1 MFEARGVSVLIDGHH
16 LLKRVSI
23 QIAPGKVVA
32 VLGPNGAGKSTLV
45 KVMCGECVPSEG
57 TVWID
62 GCSIA
67 DLTPVEC
74 AQQRAVLPQ
83 QSFLTF
89 PFRVLD
95 VVLMGRFP
103 HVKGIESARDYAIAQ
118 KALKWVGV
126 AHLEQR
132 VYPTLSGGEQQRVQ
146 FARALAQ
153 IWDKHLT
160 AGRYLLLDEPT
171 TSLDLSHQHQVL
183 QLARKW
189 ASNETGVLCVLHDL
203 NLAAQYA
210 DEVHVLKNGEQV
222 ASGVPDQVL
231 TPDVVSNAFDIRVQ
245 QIIHPVK
252 KFPLIVP
259 I

>member
-74 AQQRAVLPQ
+74 AKQRAVLPQ

-103 HVKGIESARDYAIAQ
+103 HVKGIESSRDYAIAQ

-153 IWDKHLT
+153 IWDKYLT

-222 ASGVPDQVL
+222 ACGVPDQVL
-231 TPDVVSNAFDIRVQ
+231 TPDVVSDAFDIRVQ

>member
-1 MFEARGVSVLIDGHH
+1 MFEARRVSVLVDGQY

-23 QIAPGKVVA
+23 RVAPGKVVA
-32 VLGPNGAGKSTLV
+32 VIGPNGAGKSTLV
-45 KVMCGECVPSEG
+45 KVMCGERVPSDG
-57 TVWID
+57 AVWID

-74 AQQRAVLPQ
+74 ARQRAVLPQ
-83 QSFLTF
+83 QSFLAF

-103 HVKGIESARDYAIAQ
+103 HVKNMESARDHEIAQ
-118 KALKWVGV
+118 AALERVGV

-146 FARALAQ
+146 FARVLAQ
-153 IWDKHLT
+153 IWDKRLT
-160 AGRYLLLDEPT
+160 TGRYLLLDEPT
-171 TSLDLSHQHQVL
+171 GNLDLAHQHHIL

-222 ASGVPDQVL
+222 ACGIPNRVL
-231 TPDVVSNAFDIRVQ
+231 TPDVVSEAFGIRVQ
-245 QIIHPVK
+245 QVAHPTGN
-252 KFPLIVP
+252 FSLIVP
-259 I
+259 V